1 MDDVAPGAICDEI
14 TACAMEIIPP
24 KGEDVLDVIA
34 KKTKKKWPNVE
45 LKIDKNQS
53 YDTSHIIVTTGDL
66 YEKSQAQFAL
76 ACIHAEHYLL
86 RRNRNASADQN

>member
-1 MDDVAPGAICDEI
+1 MDDVVPGAICDDI
-14 TACAMEIIPP
+14 TACAMEIMPR
-24 KGEDVLDVIA
+24 KGADVLDIIA

-66 YEKSQAQFAL
+66 YEKGQTQFAL

-86 RRNRNASADQN
+86 RRKKNASADED